1 MIYRTRV
8 PPPEFRGVELVP
20 ARRVL
25 RHRKQEDLPKRFV
38 RSPRGSESPQ
48 AVQILTS
55 SSTTA
60 IFSNAGRGAGGQS
73 CRRNN
78 EHRAENQPES
88 HDLNYGRPRENVA
101 TGSRTQYLSSFGEE
115 MGRWHLVY
123 AYLPRL
129 RFCYRIHDEV
139 IQFSLLHNEFETQLF
154 SYSGN
159 YRSRLI

>member
-1 MIYRTRV
+1 VAGMPWSIWQDSVSDHGFPHGYHTV
-8 PPPEFRGVELVP
+8 
-20 ARRVL
+20 
-25 RHRKQEDLPKRFV
+25 KRFV
-38 RSPRGSESPQ
+38 RRLRGSESPQ
-48 AVQILTS
+48 AVRILTS
-55 SSTTA
+55 SATA
-60 IFSNAGRGAGGQS
+60 ISSNAGCGAGGQS

-78 EHRAENQPES
+78 EHSAENQPES
-88 HDLNYGRPRENVA
+88 HDMNYGRPRENAA
-101 TGSRTQYLSSFGEE
+101 TGSRTRYFSSFGEE

-154 SYSGN
+154 SYSRN

>member
-1 MIYRTRV
+1 MRLREFLAGAEYCSSVWPTLTNETIPLIV
-8 PPPEFRGVELVP
+8 PEGTAVQV
-20 ARRVL
+20 VL
-25 RHRKQEDLPKRFV
+25 DR
-38 RSPRGSESPQ
+38 SPQ
-48 AVQILTS
+48 AVRILTS

-60 IFSNAGRGAGGQS
+60 ISSNVGRGAGGQS
-73 CRRNN
+73 CRRDN

-88 HDLNYGRPRENVA
+88 HDLNNGRPRENVA
-101 TGSRTQYLSSFGEE
+101 TGSRTQYFSSFGEE
-115 MGRWHLVY
+115 MGHWHLVY

-129 RFCYRIHDEV
+129 SFCYRIHDEV